1 VIDMFVL
8 GKKPMEKRIEYKICV
23 LGDEGVGKTSL
34 IRRFVDNKFEEGYT
48 EEKQISK
55 KEEIY
60 VSVEE
65 NGLPKSDVIALS
77 IWDWVSSITRKQSY
91 NNAKGALLV
100 SSITEKISLLSLEYW
115 KNELYEVAG
124 KVPIVVAINKG
135 DLRKQRQIEK
145 IDLKNASKKIK
156 APLIVTS
163 AKSGK
168 NVKKTFYKLAQ
179 KLI

>member
-1 VIDMFVL
+1 MIGMVL
-8 GKKPMEKRIEYKICV
+8 YGKKPMEKRTEYKICV
-23 LGDEGVGKTSL
+23 LGDDGVGKTSL
-34 IRRFVDNKFEEGYT
+34 IRRFVDNKFGEGYT

-55 KEEIY
+55 KEELY

-65 NGLPKSDVIALS
+65 EGLPKSDVIALT

-100 SSITEKISLLSLEYW
+100 CSITEKVTLLSLDYW

-124 KVPIVVAINKG
+124 KVPVVVAVNKG

-145 IDLKNASKKIK
+145 GDLKNASKKIK
-156 APLIVTS
+156 APLIITS
-163 AKSGK
+163 AKTGK
-168 NVKKTFYKLAQ
+168 NVKRTFYKLAQ